1 MVTDRLAAILLVGI
15 LAAPVH
21 AQSRASL
28 FTEPGSSVYVMV
40 DLQMSTDY
48 GPVYGSDTDGA
59 AAAGTAL
66 MTVFPTDP
74 QFTHAILHSIHLDF
88 GAGAGLEYSYS
99 FFFGQVELTLTD
111 LVFHSTGPAF
121 GTINAGGDASFL
133 QASQHMTGWAHVFSS
148 ALGIDH
154 TMEFDDSDVA
164 PLGAHI
170 AGGAGTALLTGLSFR
185 SFHYEADPGELP
197 PGLYSLVID
206 VTVDATDVGFSGPY
220 TPALLGDWDAD
231 GDFDLSD
238 LAGLHDCLAGP
249 DVSVDVF
256 CTLFDFDDDADVD
269 MTDVAAFAEN
279 FTGPL

>member
-1 MVTDRLAAILLVGI
+1 MHVVTDRLAAILLVGI

-28 FTEPGSSVYVMV
+28 LTDPGLSVYVTV

-48 GPVYGSDTDGA
+48 GPLYESGTDTADA
-59 AAAGTAL
+59 VGTAL

-88 GAGAGLEYSYS
+88 GAGGGLAYS
-99 FFFGQVELTLTD
+99 FFYGQVQLTLTD
-111 LVFHSTGPAF
+111 FVFHSTGPAF
-121 GTINAGGDASFL
+121 GTINASGDASFL

-185 SFHYEADPGELP
+185 SFHDEADPGELP
-197 PGLYSLVID
+197 PGVNSLVID
-206 VTVDATDVGFSGPY
+206 VSVDAGDVYLRGPY
-220 TPALLGDWDAD
+220 NPALLGDWDAD
-231 GDFDLSD
+231 GDLDLSD
-238 LAGLHDCLAGP
+238 FAGLHDCLAGP

-256 CTLFDFDDDADVD
+256 CTLFDFDDDGDVD
-269 MTDVAAFAEN
+269 IRDVAAFAED